1 MKILQKGTMP
11 NGTHIQIEEWNENYN
26 FMPYGSTLASYPK
39 SKMSHEGAFSPKGNQ
54 IYRFEF
60 SFESD
65 EETIIV
71 FNDLL
76 EGITELVDIKEN
88 LSGNSRKYADC
99 I

>member
-1 MKILQKGTMP
+1 MKVLKTGTMP
-11 NGTHIQIEEWNENYN
+11 DGTHIQIEEWNENYN

-39 SKMSHEGAFSPKGNQ
+39 SKVSHEGSFSPKGNE

-60 SFESD
+60 DFNSNNEA
-65 EETIIV
+65 EIA

-76 EGITELVDIKEN
+76 NGIKN
-88 LSGNSRKYADC
+88 LSDFKTHLSKQKYADC